1 MGSASKKKRREEGA
15 LIYRV
20 FQEPQ
25 VPLRERLRRLFAG
38 TWVLLL
44 FGTLLS
50 FVAFLGRPP
59 RAPVVYEGLVPNY
72 SFAAPF
78 SFSYTSTILRSEREE
93 NARLYVGPVYTLKL
107 DDQVRLLD
115 FFVRVSE
122 KNAAEFERLKKLKVR
137 TTRDT
142 AIAENLYAVF
152 EEMKIGESD
161 PRLKKN
167 ELLQDLTMGQ
177 SRLIEYCNSA
187 KDYEKLVSA
196 SREVFLN
203 LAKEGIFEDATG
215 GRKASDSGSAGS
227 RESSGY
233 TESEIKRVFSERLQN
248 VLWQRV
254 FTNRTRGNLAKIV
267 DEVEYIFQVTS
278 LFRTNMFFDREAT
291 IRQKDLAAERVGD
304 TVVHVH
310 AGEYLL
316 NERVP
321 VSAEMLERWKAY
333 RTAEEKN
340 SNRGFGDVRAF
351 FSDAFYVY
359 CILLSATI
367 FCIIFVPN
375 LFRERRNGIALA
387 GTLIFLDT
395 ALVRLLVGIIES
407 PRFEQIFAH
416 TENIQIWL
424 SVPTI
429 VAVLSV
435 VMLGTPLA
443 VITSMTAAAV
453 TALMLGGSVEC
464 LLVSAV
470 AVVTSVYIARD
481 ARKRSVLLRAGF
493 YAGIATALTSLLV
506 GFHDGTDW
514 QSVAYNFVS
523 SVAVGGISGVV
534 ASGVLSVFEGIFKTT
549 SNITLLE
556 LADYD
561 HPLLR
566 RLQVVAPGTFL
577 HSVMVADFA
586 AKAAQAAGA
595 NAVLCRCAALYHDVG
610 KTLKP
615 EFFTENQKAGM
626 ENPHEQ
632 LTPSMSALIIKSHVR
647 EGVELAEEYHLPR
660 PVCDVIRQHHGRS
673 LVGYFIRK
681 AQQLAVL
688 SGDDSLVDESNY
700 RYDGPRPQTMEAAIL
715 MLCDIVEASSRS
727 LKKVTQQAIE
737 DLVEKLIF
745 ERVKDGEL
753 SDCPIT
759 LRQIEIIRKSLVN
772 SVLMSY
778 HKRISYSDDEKEK
791 TEDEIRKSDDTPQMR
806 ILSKDAIAQDSTDNA
821 QDAADKSET
830 EPENLKS

>member
-1 MGSASKKKRREEGA
+1 MGSNSKKKRREEGA

-25 VPLRERLRRLFAG
+25 VPLGERLRRLFAG

-50 FVAFLGRPP
+50 FVAFFGRPP
-59 RAPVVYEGLVPNY
+59 RAPVVYEGQVPNY

-78 SFSYTSTILRSEREE
+78 SFSYTSKIRRSEQEE
-93 NARLYVGPVYTLKL
+93 NARLHVGPVYTLKL
-107 DDQVRLLD
+107 EAQERLLE

-122 KNAAEFERLKKLKVR
+122 KNIAEFPRLKQLKVR
-137 TTRDT
+137 TTRDA
-142 AIAENLYAVF
+142 AIVENLRSVF
-152 EEMKIGESD
+152 ESMKLETLN
-161 PRLKKN
+161 PRLN
-167 ELLQDLTMGQ
+167 RPEALQELAMGQ
-177 SRLIEYCNSA
+177 SRLIEYCNNA
-187 KDYEKLVSA
+187 KDYEKLVLA
-196 SREVFLN
+196 SRDVFLN
-203 LAKEGIFEDATG
+203 LAKEGIFEDG
-215 GRKASDSGSAGS
+215 FGRGKTAAFDES
-227 RESSGY
+227 RGTERAGY
-233 TESEIKRVFSERLQN
+233 TESEFKRAFSERLQN

-254 FTNRTRGNLAKIV
+254 FADRTRSNLTKIV
-267 DEVEYIFQVTS
+267 DEVEYIFQVSS

-291 IRQKDLAAERVGD
+291 IRQKDLAAESVGD

-333 RTAEEKN
+333 RAEEDK
-340 SNRGFGDVRAF
+340 SRSRVFGDVRSF
-351 FSDAFYVY
+351 FSDTFYTC
-359 CILLSATI
+359 CILLSAAI

-375 LFRERRNGIALA
+375 VFRERRNVIALA
-387 GTLIFLDT
+387 GTLILLDT
-395 ALVRLLVGIIES
+395 ALVRLLAGIVES
-407 PRFEQIFAH
+407 PRFEQIFAQ

-424 SVPTI
+424 SAPTI
-429 VAVLSV
+429 VAILAA

-453 TALMLGGSVEC
+453 IALMLGGSVEC

-481 ARKRSVLLRAGF
+481 ARKRAVLLRAGL

-506 GFHDGTDW
+506 GFHDGTSW
-514 QSVAYNFVS
+514 QSVAYNFMTALV
-523 SVAVGGISGVV
+523 VGGISGVI

-549 SNITLLE
+549 TNITLLE

-632 LTPSMSALIIKSHVR
+632 LTPAMSALIIKSHVR

-660 PVCDVIRQHHGRS
+660 PVCDVIRQHHGKS

-681 AQQLAVL
+681 AQQLAIL
-688 SGDDSLVDESNY
+688 SGDEALVDESNY

-727 LKKVTQQAIE
+727 LKKVTQQAVE
-737 DLVEKLIF
+737 DLVEKLVY

-759 LRQIEIIRKSLVN
+759 LRQIDVIRKSLVN

-778 HKRISYSDDEKEK
+778 HKRISYADADKEK
-791 TEDEIRKSDDTPQMR
+791 PPVPANADEAGKVPQIR
-806 ILSKDAIAQDSTDNA
+806 ILGKDAFPKEDAPKAEDNPVNA
-821 QDAADKSET
+821 KS
-830 EPENLKS
+830 